1 MFLVSLSIRRYKRYS
16 A

>member
-1 MFLVSLSIRRYKRYS
+1 MFSVSLSIRRYKRYS